1 MQGSMHSRSSQGW
14 LEMFWLFLILLITL
28 VLCH

>member
-14 LEMFWLFLILLITL
+14 LETFWFFLILLITM